1 MDICAHPMVCWV
13 YQVAKKI
20 KDFDDV
26 VVDTDAMSIDA
37 YKDLIR
43 IRNIVADRLKNK
55 DYFFV

>member
-1 MDICAHPMVCWV
+1 MVCWV

-55 DYFFV
+55 D